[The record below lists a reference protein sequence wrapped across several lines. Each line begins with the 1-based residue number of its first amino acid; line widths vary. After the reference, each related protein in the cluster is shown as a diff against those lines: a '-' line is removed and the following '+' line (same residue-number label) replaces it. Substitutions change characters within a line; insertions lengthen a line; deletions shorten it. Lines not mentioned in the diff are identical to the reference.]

1 MDRKHGTRTSIDP
14 QLEQG
19 KALMIVTCNIDK
31 TIIFKKLKTIDK
43 ILELINPVHEDKA
56 KQCWCLIHDPD
67 SLWERVLKER
77 YFPNVSFLD
86 AKRGGRASWAW
97 ASFLEGRD
105 LILKGV
111 RWQII
116 GG

>member
-43 ILELINPVHEDKA
+43 ILELINPVHEDKGSSLTSNEVQQLHPNKKNNDNKNIA
-56 KQCWCLIHDPD
+56 LVIEKKPEKKVD
-67 SLWERVLKER
+67 SEKKEEK
-77 YFPNVSFLD
+77 N
-86 AKRGGRASWAW
+86 KGK
-97 ASFLEGRD
+97 EIEE
-105 LILKGV
+105 ILHY
-111 RWQII
+111 
-116 GG
+116 